1 MSEVRVRITDELGG
15 NETIVKN
22 VSGSTTK
29 PTIGTSVKDVQAK
42 ADTTQNALSVKA
54 MKNIAAGGALLL
66 QAVRYVSGNVGKWT
80 GNSHTQAVVN
90 NGMEMVGYGMMI
102 HANPI
107 IGLSA
112 LGFKVATTAIDYQF
126 ESQNDKYTSE
136 RRLARAGFNSAG
148 EAIGFR
154 RNKT

>member
-22 VSGSTTK
+22 GGSASK
-29 PTIGTSVKDVQAK
+29 PMLATSVKDVQAK
-42 ADTTQNALSVKA
+42 LDTTQTALSIKA
-54 MKNIAAGGALLL
+54 TKNLAAGSALVM
-66 QAVRYVSGNVGKWT
+66 QGVRYVGGNIGKWT
-80 GNSHTQAVVN
+80 GNSHNQTVIN
-90 NGMEMVGYGMMI
+90 NTMEMIGYGMMMY
-102 HANPI
+102 ANPA

-112 LGFKVATTAIDYQF
+112 LGFKMATTAIDYQY
-126 ESQNDKYTSE
+126 ESQNDKYTSQ
-136 RRLARAGFNSAG
+136 RALARAGFNNSG